1 MDLRSSKVGARRR
14 VESVG
19 DSQTEVQVPTRRV
32 GSDAT
37 HPCPRCGLRP
47 TRQDEP
53 AAAAEGSGTKAPS
66 RRKVRVPVQ
75 AGGPRKLR
83 KPVMAGSNHGRQQ
96 LDGGRDLFVLARNIT
111 LSPEL
116 LQVISWVG
124 NSGLPAYVCRITGR
138 MADRGIMFFN
148 KECTSRCIKKSDKT
162 MTLSNGE
169 WCVAFHGKIKVY
181 RDGIAR
187 FTSGGKVFAESI
199 GITVNSA
206 CLFSFCRFPKT
217 GLHATVF
224 ILAL

>member
-1 MDLRSSKVGARRR
+1 MAR
-14 VESVG
+14 
-19 DSQTEVQVPTRRV
+19 
-32 GSDAT
+32 
-37 HPCPRCGLRP
+37 
-47 TRQDEP
+47 
-53 AAAAEGSGTKAPS
+53 
-66 RRKVRVPVQ
+66 
-75 AGGPRKLR
+75 
-83 KPVMAGSNHGRQQ
+83 SNHGRQQ

-169 WCVAFHGKIKVY
+169 WCVAFHGKIKIY

-187 FTSGGKVFAESI
+187 FTSGWKVFAECI

-206 CLFSFCRFPKT
+206 CLFSLCRFPKT